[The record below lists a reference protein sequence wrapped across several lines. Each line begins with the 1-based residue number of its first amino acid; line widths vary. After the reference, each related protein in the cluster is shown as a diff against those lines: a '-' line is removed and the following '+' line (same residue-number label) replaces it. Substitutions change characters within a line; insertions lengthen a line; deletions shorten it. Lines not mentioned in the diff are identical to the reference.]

1 MTPEETKALNGICPV
16 CGKPLTIGV
25 SYRVNELSDRKEIIT
40 PPATAG
46 QTFSLVPLQEILAEI
61 LGVGTASKSV
71 SAEYERLTSKFGS
84 ELSILREVPVDELK
98 RSSTLLGEAVSRL
111 RTGKVIKQAGY
122 DGEYGIIRLF
132 EDSELVKKSL

>member
-1 MTPEETKALNGICPV
+1 M
-16 CGKPLTIGV
+16 
-25 SYRVNELSDRKEIIT
+25 
-40 PPATAG
+40 
-46 QTFSLVPLQEILAEI
+46 QEILAEI

-132 EDSELVKKSL
+132 EDGELVKKKVCKPKA